1 MPTVLRPPGCFL
13 LERLK
18 CIGSDTGSNL
28 SVYDDNCPHGE
39 AWLFTF
45 KVSTQQKTALL
56 QKEVGEMK
64 NKVSH
69 LICRLCSFL

>member
-18 CIGSDTGSNL
+18 CIGSDTGLNL
-28 SVYDDNCPHGE
+28 SVYDDNCPRDEVG
-39 AWLFTF
+39 LSTF

-69 LICRLCSFL
+69 LICRLCSCL